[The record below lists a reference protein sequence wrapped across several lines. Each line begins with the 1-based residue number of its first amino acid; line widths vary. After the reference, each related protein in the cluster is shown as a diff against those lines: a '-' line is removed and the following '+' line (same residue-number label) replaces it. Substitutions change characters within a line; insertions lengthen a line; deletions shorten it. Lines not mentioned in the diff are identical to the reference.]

1 MLKPTKH
8 KVERYEYED
17 FYVEIADV
25 GDYWEAWLCRKDMGT
40 FWYLFSLLKGMKPFN
55 NPDGEP
61 LTYEGFL
68 EIVEESLPD
77 YIEEY
82 NEDHPKEA

>member
-8 KVERYEYED
+8 KVERYEHED

-40 FWYLFSLLKGMKPFN
+40 FWYLFSLLKGMNPFSK
-55 NPDGEP
+55 PDGEP

-68 EIVEESLPD
+68 EIVEENLPD